1 MQTGT
6 IRSCFRWK
14 IGTMLETSA
23 RLLRLLSLLQST
35 REWTGPELAE
45 RLGVTTR
52 TVRKDID
59 RLRNLGYPVDST
71 RGTTGGYR
79 LGVGAALPP
88 LLLDDDEAVAIVVG
102 LSQASGS
109 GVTGTEEASVR
120 AMTKLEQIL
129 PPRLRNRVNALRT
142 FATRVP
148 PDKRPPTVD
157 AEILAGLA
165 NASRNHERVRIAY
178 ASHVGSRTR
187 RFVDPHHL
195 VNWGSRWYLVAWD
208 EDRRDW
214 RTFRVDRISTLDA
227 TGLLFKPRQ
236 LPEADI
242 AAYIARNV
250 SQAAW
255 KHTATIVVAA
265 PAEQVLERINPA
277 VGTVEPIDEE
287 TCILRTGDDDL
298 DTVAVYTGLLG
309 YEFRVV
315 SPPELVERLRLTAER
330 YTRAIG

>member
-1 MQTGT
+1 
-6 IRSCFRWK
+6 
-14 IGTMLETSA
+14 MLETSA

-59 RLRNLGYPVDST
+59 RLRNLGYPVDSS

-79 LGVGAALPP
+79 LGVGASLPP

-102 LSQASGS
+102 MSQASSS
-109 GVTGTEEASVR
+109 GITGTEEASLR
-120 AMTKLEQIL
+120 ALTKLEQML

-148 PDKRPPTVD
+148 PDKRPPAVD
-157 AEILAGLA
+157 AEVLAGLA
-165 NASRNHERVRIAY
+165 NSSRNHERVRIAY
-178 ASHVGSRTR
+178 ASHDGNRTR
-187 RFVDPHHL
+187 RIIDPHHL

-208 EDRRDW
+208 EDRGDW

-242 AAYIARNV
+242 SAYIARNV
-250 SQAAW
+250 SRAAW
-255 KHTATIVVAA
+255 NYTATIVVAA
-265 PAEQVLERINPA
+265 SAEQVLERINPA
-277 VGTVEPIDEE
+277 VGTVEPVDDK

-298 DTVAVYTGLLG
+298 DTVAVYIGLLG
-309 YEFRVV
+309 HEFRVV
-315 SPPELVERLRLTAER
+315 SPPELVERLRAISQR
-330 YTRAIG
+330 YARAIGEFDA